1 MLNIKLKK
9 TRYPTRQRRAA
20 REKNAPSWPFWTSLP
35 AILRHSAPPCYIIEI
50 TDCPA
55 PDFRPTDHVFHK
67 LSSQIPANIGN
78 SASSAFS
85 WIRLPRLTAAT
96 SRSTCSDLMAPAGIS
111 QGAHG
116 TTWVA
121 GISLESIR
129 RRTIL

>member
-1 MLNIKLKK
+1 M
-9 TRYPTRQRRAA
+9 TGRQAVHISQMA
-20 REKNAPSWPFWTSLP
+20 GMITLIYHAYLSLSP
-35 AILRHSAPPCYIIEI
+35 VSPILRHSAPPCYIIEI

-85 WIRLPRLTAAT
+85 WIRLPRLTAAA

-121 GISLESIR
+121 GIRLASIR